1 MRLSHK
7 RQQDEVPQLR
17 TVMVEAVKVCYH
29 VDPRN
34 SVILSLG
41 AISEGPNCMHNVY
54 VHPYPL

>member
-1 MRLSHK
+1 MRLSPE
-7 RQQDEVPQLR
+7 RQQDEVHQLR
-17 TVMVEAVKVCYH
+17 TVMVEAVKVGYH